1 MTADDLA
8 LVLKQIAEMRPE
20 PFVMPADFHDNI
32 KACPECQGW
41 AKNHPIQNGICD
53 THRQPLWDRERHDKH
68 ERAAIGP
75 RCQDLAAK
83 AIERFNR
90 ENKPTT

>member
-8 LVLKQIAEMRPE
+8 LVLKQIAEMRPV
-20 PFVMPADFHDNI
+20 PFVFPADFESNI

-53 THRQPLWDRERHDKH
+53 THRQPLWDREHHNRL
-68 ERAAIGP
+68 EQEAIGP
-75 RCQDLAAK
+75 RCQMLAQ
-83 AIERFNR
+83 RTLDQFNR
-90 ENKPTT
+90 ENKPIT

>member
-20 PFVMPADFHDNI
+20 PFVMPPDFHDNI

-41 AKNHPIQNGICD
+41 AKNHPIQNGIRD
-53 THRQPLWDRERHDKH
+53 TL
-68 ERAAIGP
+68 
-75 RCQDLAAK
+75 
-83 AIERFNR
+83 
-90 ENKPTT
+90 

>member
-20 PFVMPADFHDNI
+20 PFVMPADFESNI

-41 AKNHPIQNGICD
+41 AKNHPIQNGICG
-53 THRQPLWDRERHDKH
+53 THRRPLWDRERHDRF
-68 ERAAIGP
+68 EREAIGP
-75 RCQDLAAK
+75 RCQSLAQ
-83 AIERFNR
+83 RTLDQFNR